1 MFLFYCSQK
10 GAVYIQKQ
18 HKQIIAERPGLVR
31 FGMRGEAQSCP
42 LPLMSANISI
52 ASRALLRVRV
62 EIALALQKRLMLLLL
77 VRTPR
82 LRNLDER

>member
-1 MFLFYCSQK
+1 
-10 GAVYIQKQ
+10 
-18 HKQIIAERPGLVR
+18 
-31 FGMRGEAQSCP
+31 
-42 LPLMSANISI
+42 MSANISI